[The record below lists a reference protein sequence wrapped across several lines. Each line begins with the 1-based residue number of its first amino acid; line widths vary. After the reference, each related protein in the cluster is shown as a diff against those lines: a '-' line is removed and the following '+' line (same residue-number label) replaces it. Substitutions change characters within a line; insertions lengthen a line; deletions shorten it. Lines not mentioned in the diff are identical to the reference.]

1 MLNERRYRFL
11 FEQTQEIVFDW
22 DVQKHL
28 IHHSPVISSKLGY
41 PVPHDFSVEMLFETN
56 IIHADDKPV
65 IREMVDE
72 LTSGRRSNL
81 EREYRI
87 RKADGSY
94 FWCRNNMS
102 VILDENRNP
111 VWAVG
116 ILSDIDAYKKALLR
130 ESEWKDPLTGLAN
143 RSGFLEQSGE
153 RLEVDASSRHM
164 ILMLD
169 VDGFEEVNRS
179 PGE

>member
-1 MLNERRYRFL
+1 
-11 FEQTQEIVFDW
+11 
-22 DVQKHL
+22 
-28 IHHSPVISSKLGY
+28 
-41 PVPHDFSVEMLFETN
+41 
-56 IIHADDKPV
+56 
-65 IREMVDE
+65 
-72 LTSGRRSNL
+72 
-81 EREYRI
+81 
-87 RKADGSY
+87 
-94 FWCRNNMS
+94 MS